1 MEISIN
7 RAYRASLE
15 NLDKLV
21 RPEIYVFHRPWPAF
35 QVCGYIG
42 LALAILLSTILIIRL
57 GLSLWVLTWILLA
70 AVLTFFA
77 LVMITKIITGEERI
91 IYYHHEIA
99 VMVVAA
105 VLLWLLRQPILP
117 YLDVTILGIGMFLTC
132 GRVGCFMVG
141 CCHGRPHDWGV
152 CYGEDHAA
160 AGFTSYYVGVRLFP
174 IQAVESL
181 WALGI
186 VIVGSASILSGHAP
200 GEALAWYGVT
210 YNVGRFCFEFVR
222 GDPERPYYWGF
233 SQPQWISLILMLVIV
248 GAELSGGLPFHTWH
262 IGATAMMVI
271 TMIAV
276 SAKRR
281 FQKIARHRLLHPH
294 HVKEVAEAVESA
306 SNFATEGTA
315 IPEWTF
321 APTVVHVGSTSL
333 GIQISASKIRNA
345 SSCIHHYALSSQNGV
360 MTEVTAKTLAGL
372 ILQLKYPSSN
382 NEIIEGNHG
391 VYHLLIHPQSGK
403 TYSASPPTSVTP
415 APATAHKKPSK

>member
-42 LALAILLSTILIIRL
+42 LALAILLATILIIRL

-99 VMVVAA
+99 VIVVAA
-105 VLLWLLRQPILP
+105 ILLW
-117 YLDVTILGIGMFLTC
+117 
-132 GRVGCFMVG
+132 
-141 CCHGRPHDWGV
+141 
-152 CYGEDHAA
+152 
-160 AGFTSYYVGVRLFP
+160 LFP

-186 VIVGSASILSGHAP
+186 VIVGSASILSGHAQ

-248 GAELSGGLPFHTWH
+248 GAELSGGLPFHMWH
-262 IGATAMMVI
+262 IGATAMMVV

-281 FQKIARHRLLHPH
+281 FQKIAKHRLLHPH
-294 HVKEVAEAVESA
+294 HVKEVAEAIESA
-306 SNFATEGTA
+306 SNLATEGTA

-382 NEIIEGNHG
+382 NEIIQGNHG

-415 APATAHKKPSK
+415 APATAPKKPSK

>member
-1 MEISIN
+1 MLRREMLN
-7 RAYRASLE
+7 NY
-15 NLDKLV
+15 LDKLA
-21 RPEIYVFHRPWPAF
+21 RPEVRVLYKAWPAF
-35 QVCGYIG
+35 QVCGCTG
-42 LALAILLSTILIIRL
+42 LALAILLSMILAADL
-57 GLSLWVLTWILLA
+57 GLSTWIMIVIIMA

-77 LVMITKIITGEERI
+77 LVMVTKIITGEERI

-99 VMVVAA
+99 VIVVAA
-105 VLLWLLRQPILP
+105 LLLWLLHQPILP

-132 GRVGCFMVG
+132 GRVGCLMVG
-141 CCHGRPHDWGV
+141 CCHGRPHKRGI
-152 CYGEDHAA
+152 CYRKEHAT

-181 WALGI
+181 WVLGI
-186 VIVGSASILSGHAP
+186 VLVGSALIFSGHVP

-210 YNVGRFCFEFVR
+210 YNVGRFCFEFAR

-262 IGATAMMVI
+262 IGSTAMMAVS
-271 TMIAV
+271 MIAV

-281 FQKIARHRLLHPH
+281 FQKIAKHRLLHPH

-306 SNFATEGTA
+306 SNLAPEGTA

-333 GIQISASKIRNA
+333 GIQISASKIRNV
-345 SSCIHHYALSSQNGV
+345 SSCIHHYALSSQNGG
-360 MTEVTAKTLAGL
+360 MAEVTAKTLAGL

-382 NEIIEGNHG
+382 NEIIQGNHG
-391 VYHLLIHPQSGK
+391 VYHLLIRPQSGR
-403 TYSASPPTSVTP
+403 TY
-415 APATAHKKPSK
+415 